1 MTDAHDPTR
10 RSPLHAV
17 HDDLGARFTDFGGW
31 EMPVSFAGIREEHHA
46 VRDAAGVF
54 DVSHMGEVAV
64 TGPDAESLTQRLT
77 SNDVTDLD
85 DGDAQYATITDED
98 GVIIDDT
105 VVYRRGPESFLF
117 VPNAGHDAQITDR
130 WVEHRDAWDLD
141 ADVENVTEEY
151 AMLAVQGPD
160 APEVIGREA
169 DADLGE
175 LGFFEFAETAVA
187 DVDCLVSRSG
197 YTGEA
202 GFELLAPWDAAE
214 QLWTAVVEGGAGS
227 RAQDQDGAE
236 PCGLGARDTLR
247 LEMGFLLSGQ
257 DFDPESNP
265 RNPFEAD
272 VAFAVDLETD
282 FVGRDALV
290 AIREAGGPDERLVGF
305 VLEERGVPRHGYPIL
320 EPDAEEGSDGDEA
333 EDGSAGTRIGEVT
346 SGTMSPTLEKPIGL
360 GYVPVEYTEPGT
372 PVTVE
377 VRGRAIPATVQ
388 ATPFIDQ
395 S

>member
-1 MTDAHDPTR
+1 MTDEPDTTR
-10 RSPLHAV
+10 RSPLYSI
-17 HDDLGARFTDFGGW
+17 HDGLGARFTDFGGW

-64 TGPDAESLTQRLT
+64 TGPDAEVLMQRLT

-85 DGDAQYATITDED
+85 DGDAQYATITNEE
-98 GVIIDDT
+98 GVILDDT

-117 VPNAGHDAQITDR
+117 VPNAGHDAEMTDR
-130 WVEHRDAWDLD
+130 WVAHRDAWDLD
-141 ADVENVTEEY
+141 AAVENVTESY

-160 APEVIGREA
+160 TPAILSRET
-169 DADLGE
+169 DADLDA
-175 LGFFEFAETAVA
+175 LGFFAFAEATVA
-187 DVDCLVSRSG
+187 GVDCLVSRSG

-202 GFELLAPWDAAE
+202 GFELLAPWEDAE
-214 QLWTAVVEGGAGS
+214 PLWAAVAAAVGNDERGG
-227 RAQDQDGAE
+227 RDGAE

-257 DFDPESNP
+257 DFDPEENP
-265 RNPFEAD
+265 RNPLEAD
-272 VAFAVDLETD
+272 VEFAVDLETD

-290 AIREAGGPDERLVGF
+290 EVRESGGPDERLVGF

-320 EPDAEEGSDGDEA
+320 ERDEGEPGGADDEA
-333 EDGSAGTRIGEVT
+333 TGSSIGEVT
-346 SGTMSPTLEKPIGL
+346 SGTMSPTLEVPVGM
-360 GYVPVEYTEPGT
+360 GYVPVEYAEPGT
-372 PVTVE
+372 PISIAI
-377 VRGRAIPATVQ
+377 RGRPIPATVQ